1 MLHDCTVPKLSFFSL
16 EFLVP
21 ASTGQGSDVPRYA
34 SKTGGKGWHCAML
47 ARLGRG
53 KGGGVPRYASKL
65 GEGGHLTVLER
76 LGRERGGSVPSY
88 AIKMGKGQQ
97 CA

>member
-1 MLHDCTVPKLSFFSL
+1 
-16 EFLVP
+16 
-21 ASTGQGSDVPRYA
+21 
-34 SKTGGKGWHCAML
+34 ML